1 MFSTGFTSFPIL
13 LPFPSSIT
21 IFFFVHGFDDTFS
34 KKYNVFLTIS
44 SANVFVFLFGDFDVL
59 YKCWLNYYDEL
70 IVQVKSVMI
79 FLSQMN
85 LLIWLTFLLGSL
97 IVPLI
102 ILCFF
107 SFF

>member
-1 MFSTGFTSFPIL
+1 MFSNGFTSFPIL

-21 IFFFVHGFDDTFS
+21 IFFFVHGFDDIFS